1 MTKVNYLKFINYF
14 TNQYHLQEIFLIA
27 SAITISYSSNNI
39 TSESNF
45 NLLFSSLSIVTIF
58 YGSICAFI
66 FGQRIEKGLYGYI
79 FSMPIRR
86 KTFFMLSAF
95 LEFFILPSLIIIIL
109 LFVSEI
115 KFFYI
120 SYKLLMF
127 GWFVSIS
134 ILAFI
139 ISIGRIF
146 GSITKNGIAAFVLT
160 YGSIEI
166 ISQLN
171 NSKNTDLSNNPILNF
186 IINGF
191 SSEISA
197 STALIS
203 LAVLI
208 FSLFMV
214 FVSSKILLNS
224 NLKNG
229 R

>member
-1 MTKVNYLKFINYF
+1 
-14 TNQYHLQEIFLIA
+14 
-27 SAITISYSSNNI
+27 
-39 TSESNF
+39 
-45 NLLFSSLSIVTIF
+45 
-58 YGSICAFI
+58 
-66 FGQRIEKGLYGYI
+66 
-79 FSMPIRR
+79 
-86 KTFFMLSAF
+86 
-95 LEFFILPSLIIIIL
+95 
-109 LFVSEI
+109 
-115 KFFYI
+115 
-120 SYKLLMF
+120 MF